1 MGRLGLGG
9 GAVDGLV
16 RTVGSSGRRGWSVL
30 IRCNIDIHYIY
41 NSLRVVII
49 RDQLRHVA
57 SEGVRI
63 IGT

>member
-1 MGRLGLGG
+1 MAPRSWSGRSGQEVAQDGSVGTGGG

-41 NSLRVVII
+41 ITL
-49 RDQLRHVA
+49 
-57 SEGVRI
+57 
-63 IGT
+63 